1 MSANFD
7 DLFNLPLDDFKEE
20 KKEVKNFERYN
31 PQAKDGEG
39 NVYTAVVRFLPWFK
53 DPNNNERGKRVCWL
67 ENLAT
72 GDKRYVDC
80 GKEIGQK
87 DVITDLFF
95 KLKKSESAKD
105 QELSKMFKTTQK
117 YASLI
122 QVVKDKQHPEL
133 EGKIMVWQYGITIHD
148 KIEEMKHPEY
158 GKPCNPRDLF
168 NGRPMQVKV
177 VLKAGFN
184 NFDNCSFL
192 NDSLPITIDGEEME
206 PTAEC
211 KKKIFEWLQTNSPDL
226 DKYGV
231 QPWDKETED
240 FVKGAIAAAI
250 PGERIMS
257 DIQTSAPKKVET
269 AAPKKETKKAE
280 DEFMEAPK
288 KAKKDED
295 SDLDIDD
302 INFDEDDLDGEDLY
316 SKL

>member
-1 MSANFD
+1 MSSFD
-7 DLFNLPLDDFKEE
+7 DLFNLQLDDFKEE
-20 KKEVKNFERYN
+20 KKETKNFERYN

-39 NVYTAVVRFLPWFK
+39 NVYAAIVRFLPWFK
-53 DPNNNERGKRVCWL
+53 DPSNNERGKRVCWL

-80 GKEIGQK
+80 GKDIGQR
-87 DVITDLFF
+87 DIITDLFF
-95 KLKKSESAKD
+95 KLRKSESAKD

-133 EGKIMVWQYGITIHD
+133 EGKIMVWQYGQTIHD
-148 KIEEMKHPEY
+148 KIEELKHPEY

-168 NGRPMQVKV
+168 SGRPMQVKI

-184 NFDNCSFL
+184 NFDNCKFL
-192 NDSLPITIDGEEME
+192 DSTMPITIDGEEME
-206 PTAEC
+206 QTAEC
-211 KKKIFEWLQTNSPDL
+211 KKKIFDWLQTNSPDL

-240 FVKGAIAAAI
+240 FVKSAVAAAI
-250 PGERIMS
+250 PGERIIS
-257 DIQTSAPKKVET
+257 EIQTSAPTAKKATEQPKAKKV
-269 AAPKKETKKAE
+269 AE
-280 DEFMEAPK
+280 DEFVAPK
-288 KAKKDED
+288 AAAKEKEDDELNID
-295 SDLDIDD
+295 DLD
-302 INFDEDDLDGEDLY
+302 FSDEDLDGEDLY

>member
-31 PQAKDGEG
+31 PQTKDGEG

-148 KIEEMKHPEY
+148 KIEEMKSTCKCGNKASINARIDKNGNIVTA
-158 GKPCNPRDLF
+158 GKQIEIGSEDKYVTLCRKCYYKMIN
-168 NGRPMQVKV
+168 
-177 VLKAGFN
+177 
-184 NFDNCSFL
+184 
-192 NDSLPITIDGEEME
+192 
-206 PTAEC
+206 
-211 KKKIFEWLQTNSPDL
+211 KKK
-226 DKYGV
+226 
-231 QPWDKETED
+231 
-240 FVKGAIAAAI
+240 
-250 PGERIMS
+250 
-257 DIQTSAPKKVET
+257 
-269 AAPKKETKKAE
+269 
-280 DEFMEAPK
+280 
-288 KAKKDED
+288 
-295 SDLDIDD
+295 
-302 INFDEDDLDGEDLY
+302 
-316 SKL
+316 